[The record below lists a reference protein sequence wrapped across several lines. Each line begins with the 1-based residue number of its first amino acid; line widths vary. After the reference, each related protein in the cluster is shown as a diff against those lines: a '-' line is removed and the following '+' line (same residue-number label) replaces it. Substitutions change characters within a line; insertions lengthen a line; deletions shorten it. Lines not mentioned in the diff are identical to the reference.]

1 MKKKLDPK
9 RLQFELELLR
19 ARLREMLL
27 LADEGREERIQKACS
42 DFGFF
47 CRTYFPHQCASNQS
61 AFHDWVFNKAPGWG
75 PGARVVVAAPRGNAK
90 TTLLARLYVLWR
102 IIRKDTKFAALIQ
115 DSTDQAEQSVEVV
128 KIELED
134 NPRLARDFPDLTG
147 PGRTWQKGEITT
159 RNRIK
164 VKAYG
169 SGKRIR
175 GANWMG
181 RRPDLVIIDDLE
193 NDENVR
199 TRAQREKLYRW
210 FTNAVL
216 KLGPPDGSAQT
227 LMIGTVMHSDA
238 VLVRV
243 SRRPDFRFTRFKAVI
258 RFPERMDLWE
268 EWERVFRQDQRAAG
282 AFYRDG
288 KSEMDKGAEVLWPG
302 VQPLYE
308 LMCERA
314 VDREAFSM
322 EMQNEP
328 LDPESRKFPPEN
340 FTFFTDLPRLTL
352 CVGALDPAMGKS
364 TGDYTGIVVLG
375 KGEDNKAYVL
385 EADIARY
392 APTKAVERIL
402 HYQKK
407 YGCVRWGVENVA
419 FQAMIMDLL
428 VQASLEK
435 GVPVPAVGIKPR
447 FAKEVRIEALAPHV
461 ANGVI
466 RFDSRHSLLLDQ
478 LCEWPKS
485 AHDDGPDALEMAFG
499 LIHAATPI
507 EFKTPKQGHAASGSL
522 SGEKRGF

>member
-1 MKKKLDPK
+1 MKKKLDSK

-19 ARLREMLL
+19 TRLREMLL
-27 LADEGREERIQKACS
+27 LADEDREHRIRAALA

-47 CRTYFPHQCASNQS
+47 CRTYFPHQCASTPS
-61 AFHDWVFNKAPGWG
+61 AFHDWIFKKAPGWG
-75 PGARVVVAAPRGNAK
+75 PGAREVVAAPRGNAK

-102 IIRKDTKFAALIQ
+102 IIRRDTKFAALIQ
-115 DSTDQAEQSVEVV
+115 DSTEQAEQSVEVV

-134 NPRLARDFPDLTG
+134 NPRLAGDFPDITG
-147 PGRTWQKGEITT
+147 PGRTWKNGEITT

-164 VKAYG
+164 IKAYG

-181 RRPDLVIIDDLE
+181 RRPDLIIIDDLE

-199 TRAQREKLYRW
+199 TKAQREKLYRW

-227 LMIGTVMHSDA
+227 LMIGTIMHSDA

-243 SRRPDFRFTRFKAVI
+243 SRRPDFYFTKFRAVI
-258 RFPERMDLWE
+258 HFPEHMDLWE
-268 EWERVFRQDQRAAG
+268 EWERIFRLDQEAAG
-282 AFYRDG
+282 TFYRDR
-288 KSEMDKGAEVLWPG
+288 KSGMDKAARVLWPG

-340 FTFFTDLPRLTL
+340 FTFFTDLPRMVL
-352 CVGALDPAMGKS
+352 CVGALDPALGKT

-375 KGEDNKAYVL
+375 KDENNKAYVL

-392 APTKAVERIL
+392 APIKAVERIL

-485 AHDDGPDALEMAFG
+485 AHDDDPDALEMAFG

-507 EFKTPKQGHAASGSL
+507 EFKTPKSGSL
-522 SGEKRGF
+522 SREKRGF